1 MKGKGR
7 EKAPQSHVSTLLS
20 SQYFIFSVNGISQG
34 WLFCN

>member
-7 EKAPQSHVSTLLS
+7 EKAPQSHVST
-20 SQYFIFSVNGISQG
+20 QYFIFSVNGISQG